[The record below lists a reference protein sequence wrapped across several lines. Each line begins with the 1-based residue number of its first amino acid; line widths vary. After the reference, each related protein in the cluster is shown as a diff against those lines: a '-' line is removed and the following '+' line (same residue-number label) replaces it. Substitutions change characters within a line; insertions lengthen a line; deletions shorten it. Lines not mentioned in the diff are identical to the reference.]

1 VSAWLD
7 QPKPQT
13 AHVHQLSPVHKL
25 PQRRPPRS
33 CRRAMGASHPRVPG
47 GAQAL

>member
-33 CRRAMGASHPRVPG
+33 CRRAMGVTLGLPG